1 MVGLAV
7 VGLAVVGLALVG
19 VAVVGLA
26 LVDADVANFVAAM
39 VFLPRAQP
47 ARLAAAI
54 DPAGS
59 SLGP

>member
-1 MVGLAV
+1 MVRVAV
-7 VGLAVVGLALVG
+7 VRVAVVRVAVVR
-19 VAVVGLA
+19 VAVVGVV
-26 LVDADVANFVAAM
+26 LVDADVANLVAAM
-39 VFLPRAQP
+39 VFLPRAQL